1 MSVYKS
7 LQSALRDPALIGA
20 SVASNLLGLAIPL
33 AMIQIYDRIIPNEAY
48 ETLIVLAAVVL
59 TTVVA
64 EMLLRGARHFLLG
77 LAGQRF
83 EFTAY
88 AAALRAIMNQPSVE
102 ASRQNEGTLFTQLS
116 SIDRLREIYTGPSIM
131 ALLDLPFA
139 FLFLFVIMLISPF
152 TGGAVLVV
160 LSIAFLI
167 LRSSRTKVTA
177 LQEQRKEIEA
187 QRHSFLAEVLRA
199 MSSVKSQGI
208 EGFMRRRYERLLSRS
223 GEKTFDMNARIHTA
237 QGFAGAIGS
246 LAPLFVCCI
255 GAYSVIHDA
264 MTVGS
269 LAAMVLLTGRIVQ
282 PVLQFE
288 AFLAGSETAR
298 NAREDLD
305 AILNLP
311 TAPDG
316 KNGLWGVCKLDLVDV
331 ETEAEPR
338 TGMWFEGLN
347 VSLKTG
353 DCITL
358 DAPNPLY
365 QSAFLRVLG
374 AEAAFRRGQYLI
386 NDQPAEAFRS
396 ADRAEAVR
404 LLGPESQLIE
414 GTIMENMTNFAP
426 DLHRHRA
433 LALAS
438 EIGVDRFFSES
449 ADGYETQ
456 IGSSN
461 DVSLPK
467 SIADA
472 TLIVSG
478 LVTEPDVI
486 LFDEAN
492 AALDLETD
500 QKLLTL
506 LERLRPNSIIV
517 LVTGRPS
524 FRNIATGSLDLTPH
538 ARGLRVPGAMA
549 VATPAEVLQ

>member
-1 MSVYKS
+1 MSVYKV
-7 LQSALRDPALIGA
+7 LHSALRDPALIGA

-33 AMIQIYDRIIPNEAY
+33 AMIQIYDRIIPNDAY

-59 TTVVA
+59 TTVIA
-64 EMLLRGARHFLLG
+64 EMVLRGARHFLLG
-77 LAGQRF
+77 LAGQKF

-88 AAALRAIMNQPSVE
+88 ATALRAIMNQPPVQ
-102 ASRQNEGTLFTQLS
+102 ASGQNEGTLFTQLT

-139 FLFLFVIMLISPF
+139 FLFLFVIMLISPL
-152 TGGAVLVV
+152 TGGAVIVV
-160 LSIAFLI
+160 LSLSFLI
-167 LRSSRTKVTA
+167 LRASRRTVTA
-177 LQEQRKEIEA
+177 LQEQRKEVEA
-187 QRHSFLAEVLRA
+187 QRHSFLAEVLRG

-237 QGFAGAIGS
+237 QGFAGATGS

-255 GAYSVIHDA
+255 GAYSVIQDA

-288 AFLAGSETAR
+288 AFLAGTETAK
-298 NAREDLD
+298 NARADLD
-305 AILNLP
+305 AILGL
-311 TAPDG
+311 AGAQDG
-316 KNGLWGVCKLDLVDV
+316 KAPLWGVCKLELVDV
-331 ETEAEPR
+331 QTEPEPR
-338 TGMWFEGLN
+338 TGIWFEDLN
-347 VSLKTG
+347 ICLKTG

-365 QSAFLRVLG
+365 QSAFLRILG
-374 AEAAFRRGQYLI
+374 AEVACHRGQFLI
-386 NDQPAEAFRS
+386 NDEPAEMFRA
-396 ADRAEAVR
+396 ADRTEVVR
-404 LLGPESQLIE
+404 LLGPESQLID
-414 GTIMENMTNFAP
+414 GTVLENMTNFAP

-449 ADGYETQ
+449 VDGYETKV
-456 IGSSN
+456 GSSSEAN
-461 DVSLPK
+461 LPK
-467 SIADA
+467 SVADA

-492 AALDLETD
+492 AALDMETD
-500 QKLLTL
+500 QKLLAL
-506 LERLRPNSIIV
+506 LERLKPNSIIV

-524 FRNIATGSLDLTPH
+524 FRKLANGSLDLTPH
-538 ARGLRVPGAMA
+538 ARGLRVPGAA
-549 VATPAEVLQ
+549 LAQAAEGRP